1 VLAVGAVRYFRATLE
16 RVERVVGVM
25 VGKIPHRQP
34 QLLETPILEAVVAEH
49 IQVPHQVPE
58 AQVLS
63 SLKYLTTLAHHSLV
77 ALLSHCPHPVGST
90 STL

>member
-34 QLLETPILEAVVAEH
+34 QLLEPIILEVAVAEH
-49 IQVPHQVPE
+49 MQIPHQVLAAP
-58 AQVLS
+58 VS
-63 SLKYLTTLAHHSLV
+63 SLSKSHLRTMPHSHLV
-77 ALLSHCPHPVGST
+77 
-90 STL
+90 